1 MASIITN
8 KHNAPQSLVD
18 FAKKPHYFRGDSDY
32 TVTQLIDSPR
42 IRILRGW
49 HSDEIE
55 DDVYENIFRLVG
67 TAIHSIVETSSDSA
81 KHWHPKATSVKEER
95 IFIEREGYKISG
107 AIDIQYLN
115 DDGTLTI
122 GDYKFTSTHSLRF
135 PEKWEKQ
142 LNLYRMLVENSG
154 TRGPAVSKL
163 EVYAILRDWSFRTAQ
178 RDRDYPQTPGVTV
191 PIRLWS
197 KDEVED
203 YFSERLNVHM
213 NADFYNEIYET
224 PPSCTKEDMWEK
236 DPTYAIKKKDRVR
249 AVRVLNSMEEAT
261 KYLHDKQVRS
271 GYRDGAF
278 DDEHFI
284 EKREGERTRCEHF
297 CDVAKFCDQWK
308 EYNGNRS

>member
-1 MASIITN
+1 MAPTITN

-42 IRILRGW
+42 IRILRDW
-49 HSDEIE
+49 HSDKIE

-67 TAIHSIVETSSDSA
+67 TAIHSIVEDSSDSA

-95 IFIEREGYKISG
+95 IFIEREQSKVSG
-107 AIDIQYLN
+107 AIDIQYRN
-115 DDGTLTI
+115 EDGTLTI
-122 GDYKFTSTHSLRF
+122 GDYKFTSSHSLRF

-142 LNLYRMLVENSG
+142 LNLYRFLVENANG
-154 TRGPAVSKL
+154 NTDHPVVSRL

-197 KDEVED
+197 KDETED
-203 YFSERLNVHM
+203 YFSDRLNVHM
-213 NADFYNEIYET
+213 SADLSTEFAGS

-236 DPTYAIKKKDRVR
+236 DPTYAVKKKDRVR
-249 AVRVLNSMEEAT
+249 AVRVLDSMEEAT
-261 KYLHDKQVRS
+261 QYLFDK
-271 GYRDGAF
+271 
-278 DDEHFI
+278 DDDKLFI
-284 EKREGERTRCEHF
+284 EKREGERTRCQHF
-297 CDVAKFCDQWK
+297 CDVAKFCDQWC
-308 EYNGNRS
+308 GF

>member
-1 MASIITN
+1 MAPSVTN

-18 FAKKPHYFRGDSDY
+18 FAKKPHYFKGDSDY

-42 IRILRGW
+42 IRILRSW

-67 TAIHSIVETSSDSA
+67 TAIHSIVEDSSDSA

-95 IFIEREGYKISG
+95 IFIERERAKISG
-107 AIDIQYLN
+107 AIDIQYRN
-115 DDGTLTI
+115 EDGTITI

-142 LNLYRMLVENSG
+142 LNLYRFLVESADG
-154 TRGPAVSKL
+154 DWEFRSRPATVSRL

-197 KDEVED
+197 KDETED
-203 YFSERLNVHM
+203 YFSDRLNAHL
-213 NADFYNEIYET
+213 NADLSTEFARD
-224 PPSCTKEDMWEK
+224 PPSSTKEDKWEK
-236 DPTYAIKKKDRVR
+236 DPAYAVKKKDRVR
-249 AVRVLNSMEEAT
+249 AVRVLDSMEEAT
-261 KYLHDKQVRS
+261 QYLYAK
-271 GYRDGAF
+271 
-278 DDEHFI
+278 DDDNLFI

-297 CDVAKFCDQWK
+297 CEVSQFCDQWK
-308 EYNGNRS
+308 EHNGNV